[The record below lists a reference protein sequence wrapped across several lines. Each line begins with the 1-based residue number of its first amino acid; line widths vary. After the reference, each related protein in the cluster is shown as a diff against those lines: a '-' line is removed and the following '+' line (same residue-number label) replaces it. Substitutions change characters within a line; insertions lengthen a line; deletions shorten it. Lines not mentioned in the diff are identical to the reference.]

1 MKLGSACCVGLLDVE
16 GIKMQMPKNIIRPPC
31 IALALILQPIVY
43 GIMTLIAFVIEFS
56 PKIPS
61 YFKLCKVNKK
71 LIKGVLKRLFGNI
84 APLSLNS

>member
-1 MKLGSACCVGLLDVE
+1 MKLGSVCCVGLLDVG
-16 GIKMQMPKNIIRPPC
+16 GIKTQMPKSIIRPPY

-61 YFKLCKVNKK
+61 YFKLWKVNKK
-71 LIKGVLKRLFGNI
+71 LIKRVLKRLFGNI
-84 APLSLNS
+84 VLLSLNS